1 LPAPGSTIQKPP
13 GGWPVL
19 KIDTSDAGEFVLYDA
34 VNVGDQA
41 TFDTAGRANSHRAF
55 AAYSIRLER
64 NHREVFSASADL
76 HPSPLV
82 EVAGR
87 DYDIRIPLATMGIM
101 DSRATS
107 MTIGDAQWPKSAV
120 VSIAVQSYPR

>member
-1 LPAPGSTIQKPP
+1 VEDPGPNVERYRARRQL
-13 GGWPVL
+13 GLW
-19 KIDTSDAGEFVLYDA
+19 SDAGEFVLYDA

-41 TFDTAGRANSHRAF
+41 TFDEHGRANSHRPF

-64 NHREVFSASADL
+64 NGHEVFSSSADL

-101 DSRATS
+101 DSHATR

-120 VSIAVQSYPR
+120 VSIAVQRYAH